1 MLRSI
6 LVCGLFFDSV
16 KRNLRY
22 CSFECEGSRVGVMGL
37 NCLVER
43 NLRNCFSSLKYG
55 LGYGQGTGT
64 GGIYEANLL
73 RNRLASFVG

>member
-1 MLRSI
+1 
-6 LVCGLFFDSV
+6 
-16 KRNLRY
+16 
-22 CSFECEGSRVGVMGL
+22 MGL

-73 RNRLASFVG
+73 RHLSDNLF